1 MSYPS
6 HSQRE
11 RERFRRDGSAD
22 EHERS
27 FGRQTATQMML
38 TTDANPS
45 TLAYNASGELFFYDV
60 MPDNLIFVLHKQ
72 GNHNSIYNASM
83 ELSPPIARLQAK
95 RTNVLPMMPH
105 SVLNCPVIG
114 GPFSLT

>member
-1 MSYPS
+1 
-6 HSQRE
+6 
-11 RERFRRDGSAD
+11 
-22 EHERS
+22 
-27 FGRQTATQMML
+27 MML

-105 SVLNCPVIG
+105 SVLNYPVIG